1 MPGGIGLIAVV
12 FANGHIDILPVLSIY
27 LSFAV
32 AAVFRKISSFATY
45 KTCFVFSCGVLFLEV
60 SGFLRLNTS
69 LHLSLIVVVVI
80 IFTNNNICTSTI
92 FCSGRCASSILCPC
106 LFLHA
111 KGCDQTLS

>member
-69 LHLSLIVVVVI
+69 LHLSLIVVVDY
-80 IFTNNNICTSTI
+80 FYQQQH
-92 FCSGRCASSILCPC
+92 
-106 LFLHA
+106 LH
-111 KGCDQTLS
+111 